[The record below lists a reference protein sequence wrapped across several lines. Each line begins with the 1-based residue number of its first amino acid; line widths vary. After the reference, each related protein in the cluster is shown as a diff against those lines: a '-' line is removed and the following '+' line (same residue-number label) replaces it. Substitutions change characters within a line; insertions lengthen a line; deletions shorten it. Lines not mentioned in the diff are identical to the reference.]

1 MRLSNLLGQNNVRQS
16 RLFRWQL
23 KVQNFMS
30 SQPTE
35 ADFPV
40 TYLNGTAIVQVPT
53 RLSVL
58 EAVGLK
64 RTCQDLIQ
72 ADPHPQ
78 QIIIDFQ
85 QTTFMDSSGLG
96 ALVSNL
102 KNAHEHRIVFTLRNA
117 TPQVMAVLNLTGL
130 AQVFTFEAN
139 ELADVP
145 KSFSRRGDPLPTT
158 HPSVASWM
166 KRLIDIAGALVG
178 LAITGVLF
186 LPITIAILIDDP
198 GPIFF
203 RQTRCGWLGKQFAI
217 WKFRSMCVDAE
228 AKRSQVKN
236 QVQGAFFKNENDPR
250 ITRTGRLLRR
260 TSLDEL
266 PQFWNVLKGE
276 MSLVGTRPP
285 TPDEVERYEVPE
297 WQRLDVKPGMTGE
310 WQVNGRSTV
319 RSFEDVIR
327 LDLQYQQNWSLVY
340 DLKLIFKT
348 VVILFNK
355 NSGAV

>member
-1 MRLSNLLGQNNVRQS
+1 MAT
-16 RLFRWQL
+16 
-23 KVQNFMS
+23 KVQSFMT
-30 SQPTE
+30 SQPKE
-35 ADFPV
+35 VDFSV
-40 TYLNGTAIVQVPT
+40 TSLNDTAIIEVPV

-58 EAVGLK
+58 EAVGFK
-64 RTCQDLIQ
+64 QTCHNLTQI
-72 ADPHPQ
+72 ASHPV
-78 QIIIDFQ
+78 QIIIDFH

-96 ALVSNL
+96 ALVSNFKITKEKGIAL
-102 KNAHEHRIVFTLRNA
+102 ILRNV
-117 TPQVMAVLNLTGL
+117 TPPVMAVLNLTGL
-130 AQVFTFEAN
+130 DQVLPIESLGTLSPTEN
-139 ELADVP
+139 SNLKDTQGLTSSKVEQLP
-145 KSFSRRGDPLPTT
+145 KT

-166 KRLIDIAGALVG
+166 KRLIDIVGALVG
-178 LAITGVLF
+178 LVITGILF
-186 LPITIAILIDDP
+186 IPIAVAIQIDDP

-203 RQTRCGWLGKQFAI
+203 SQTRCGWMGKRFEI

-228 AKRSQVKN
+228 AKKSQVKN
-236 QVQGAFFKNENDPR
+236 QVEGAFFKNEKDPR
-250 ITRTGRLLRR
+250 VTDIGRFLRR

-266 PQFWNVLKGE
+266 PQFWNVLKGD

-310 WQVNGRSTV
+310 WQVNGRSKV

-327 LDLQYQQNWSLVY
+327 LDLQYQKNWSLLY
-340 DLKLIFKT
+340 DFKLIFKT

>member
-1 MRLSNLLGQNNVRQS
+1 MAT
-16 RLFRWQL
+16 
-23 KVQNFMS
+23 KVQSFMT

-35 ADFPV
+35 AEFPI
-40 TYLNGTAIVQVPT
+40 TSLNETAILQMPT

-58 EAVGLK
+58 EAVGFKQTFQEL
-64 RTCQDLIQ
+64 TQ
-72 ADPHPQ
+72 ADSYPKR
-78 QIIIDFQ
+78 IIIDFQ

-96 ALVSNL
+96 ALVSNF
-102 KNAHEHRIVFTLRNA
+102 KTAQEKGIVLILGNV
-117 TPQVMAVLNLTGL
+117 TPQVTAVLNLTGL
-130 AQVFTFEAN
+130 DQVFPIESHSETPTIEA
-139 ELADVP
+139 DTP
-145 KSFSRRGDPLPTT
+145 KNVSRKIEQLPAT
-158 HPSVASWM
+158 HPSVTSWM
-166 KRLIDIAGALVG
+166 KRFIDIVGALVG
-178 LAITGVLF
+178 LIIIGVLSI
-186 LPITIAILIDDP
+186 PIVIAIQIDDP

-203 RQTRCGWLGKQFAI
+203 KQIRCGWMGKRFKI

-228 AKRSQVKN
+228 AKKAQVKN

-250 ITRTGRLLRR
+250 ITRVGRFLRR

-266 PQFWNVLKGE
+266 PQFWNVLKGD

-327 LDLQYQQNWSLVY
+327 LDLLYQKNWSLLY

-348 VVILFNK
+348 IAVLFNR
-355 NSGAV
+355 NSGAY

>member
-1 MRLSNLLGQNNVRQS
+1 MAT
-16 RLFRWQL
+16 
-23 KVQNFMS
+23 KVHSFMS

-40 TYLNGTAIVQVPT
+40 TYLNDTAIVQVSM

-58 EAVGLK
+58 EAVGFK
-64 RTCQDLIQ
+64 QTCQNLIQ
-72 ADPHPQ
+72 ADSHPQ
-78 QIIIDFQ
+78 QLVLDFQ
-85 QTTFMDSSGLG
+85 NTIFMDSSGLG
-96 ALVSNL
+96 ALVSNF
-102 KNAHEHRIVFTLRNA
+102 KYAQEKGIAFRLRNV

-130 AQVFTFEAN
+130 DQVFSIESTN
-139 ELADVP
+139 SIELIESISP
-145 KSFSRRGDPLPTT
+145 GDSQRNMARKVEPLPQT

-166 KRLIDIAGALVG
+166 KRLIDIVGSLVG
-178 LAITGVLF
+178 LVITGVLF
-186 LPITIAILIDDP
+186 IPIAIAIQIDDP

-203 RQTRCGWLGKQFAI
+203 SQTRCGWMGKRFAI

-228 AKRSQVKN
+228 AKKSQVKN
-236 QVQGAFFKNENDPR
+236 QVEGAFFKNDQDPR
-250 ITRTGRLLRR
+250 ITKVGRFLRR

-297 WQRLDVKPGMTGE
+297 WQRFDVKPGMTGE

-327 LDLQYQQNWSLVY
+327 LDLQYQKNWTLAY
-340 DLKLIFKT
+340 DLKLILKT
-348 VVILFNK
+348 ITILFNK

>member
-1 MRLSNLLGQNNVRQS
+1 MAT
-16 RLFRWQL
+16 
-23 KVQNFMS
+23 KVHSFMS

-40 TYLNGTAIVQVPT
+40 TYLNDTAIVQAPI
-53 RLSVL
+53 RLSAL
-58 EAVGLK
+58 EAVGFK
-64 RTCQDLIQ
+64 QTCQNLIQ
-72 ADPHPQ
+72 ADSHPQ
-78 QIIIDFQ
+78 QVVLDFQ
-85 QTTFMDSSGLG
+85 NTIFMDSSGLG
-96 ALVSNL
+96 ALVSNF
-102 KNAHEHRIVFTLRNA
+102 KYAQQKAIAFTLRNV

-130 AQVFTFEAN
+130 DQVFSIESIN
-139 ELADVP
+139 RIEPIESSSL
-145 KSFSRRGDPLPTT
+145 GDSQRNIPRKVEPLPQT

-166 KRLIDIAGALVG
+166 KRLIDIVGSLVG
-178 LAITGVLF
+178 LVITGVL
-186 LPITIAILIDDP
+186 LIPIALAIQIDDP

-203 RQTRCGWLGKQFAI
+203 SQIRCGWMGKRFSI

-228 AKRSQVKN
+228 AKKSQVKN
-236 QVQGAFFKNENDPR
+236 QVEGAFFKNENDPR
-250 ITRTGRLLRR
+250 ITRIGGFLRR

-297 WQRLDVKPGMTGE
+297 WQRFDVKPGMTGE

-327 LDLQYQQNWSLVY
+327 LDLQYQKNWTLLY
-340 DLKLIFKT
+340 DLRLILKT
-348 VVILFNK
+348 ITILFNK

>member
-1 MRLSNLLGQNNVRQS
+1 MAT
-16 RLFRWQL
+16 
-23 KVQNFMS
+23 KVHSFMS

-40 TYLNGTAIVQVPT
+40 IYLNDTAIVHVST

-58 EAVGLK
+58 EAVGFK
-64 RTCQDLIQ
+64 QTCQNLTQ
-72 ADPHPQ
+72 ADSPPG

-96 ALVSNL
+96 SLVSNFKYAQEIGIVL
-102 KNAHEHRIVFTLRNA
+102 KLRNVS
-117 TPQVMAVLNLTGL
+117 PQVMAVLNLTGL
-130 AQVFTFEAN
+130 DQVFSIESVTSS
-139 ELADVP
+139 LTTTTDSILSTR
-145 KSFSRRGDPLPTT
+145 KSNSRKVEPLPET

-166 KRLIDIAGALVG
+166 KRFLDICGSLVG
-178 LAITGVLF
+178 LVITGFLF
-186 LPITIAILIDDP
+186 LPIAIAIQIDAA
-198 GPIFF
+198 IFF
-203 RQTRCGWLGKQFAI
+203 SQIRCGWMGKRFAI

-228 AKRSQVKN
+228 AKKSQVPN
-236 QVQGAFFKNENDPR
+236 QVEGAFFKNAQDPR
-250 ITRTGRLLRR
+250 ITRVGKFLRR

-319 RSFEDVIR
+319 QTFEDVIR
-327 LDLQYQQNWSLVY
+327 LDLQYQKNWSLMY
-340 DLKLIFKT
+340 DVKLIFKT
-348 VVILFNK
+348 VAILFHK

>member
-1 MRLSNLLGQNNVRQS
+1 MAT
-16 RLFRWQL
+16 
-23 KVQNFMS
+23 KVQSFMT
-30 SQPTE
+30 SQPIE
-35 ADFPV
+35 VNFLV
-40 TYLNGTAIVQVPT
+40 TSLNETAIVQVPA

-58 EAVGLK
+58 EAVGFK
-64 RTCQDLIQ
+64 QICQDLTQ
-72 ADPHPQ
+72 VNPYPKT
-78 QIIIDFQ
+78 IIIDFH

-96 ALVSNL
+96 ALVSNY
-102 KNAHEHRIVFTLRNA
+102 KTTQEKGITLILRDV
-117 TPQVMAVLNLTGL
+117 TPQVMAVLTLTGL
-130 AQVFTFEAN
+130 DQVFSMQYSSEAAFLESEN
-139 ELADVP
+139 VIEAP
-145 KSFSRRGDPLPTT
+145 KNNARKVEQLPTT

-166 KRLIDIAGALVG
+166 KRFIDIVGSLVG
-178 LAITGVLF
+178 LLITGILF
-186 LPITIAILIDDP
+186 IPIVVAIKIDDP

-203 RQTRCGWLGKQFAI
+203 GQTRCGWMGKRFKI

-228 AKRSQVKN
+228 AKKSLVKN
-236 QVQGAFFKNENDPR
+236 QVEGAFFKNANDPR
-250 ITRTGRLLRR
+250 ITKVGRFLRR

-266 PQFWNVLKGE
+266 PQFWNVLKGD

-327 LDLQYQQNWSLVY
+327 LDLQYQKNWSLLY

-348 VVILFNK
+348 VAILFDRK
-355 NSGAV
+355 SGAF

>member
-1 MRLSNLLGQNNVRQS
+1 MATKVHSFMTSQS
-16 RLFRWQL
+16 
-23 KVQNFMS
+23 
-30 SQPTE
+30 TE
-35 ADFPV
+35 ADFPI
-40 TYLNGTAIVQVPT
+40 TSLNEMAIVQVPA

-58 EAVGLK
+58 EAVGFK
-64 RTCQDLIQ
+64 QTCQDLTQ
-72 ADPHPQ
+72 ANSHPQ
-78 QIIIDFQ
+78 QIILDFH

-96 ALVSNL
+96 ALVSNFKTAQEKGIAL
-102 KNAHEHRIVFTLRNA
+102 ILRNV

-130 AQVFTFEAN
+130 DQVFPIESISEMPLIETVHFI
-139 ELADVP
+139 DP
-145 KSFSRRGDPLPTT
+145 SKSASRKVEQLPTT

-166 KRLIDIAGALVG
+166 KRLIDIIGALVG
-178 LAITGVLF
+178 LVITGVLF
-186 LPITIAILIDDP
+186 IPIVVAIQIDDP

-203 RQTRCGWLGKQFAI
+203 GQIRCGWMGKRFKI

-228 AKRSQVKN
+228 AKKSQVKN
-236 QVQGAFFKNENDPR
+236 QVEGAFFKNENDPR
-250 ITRTGRLLRR
+250 ITRVGRFLRR

-266 PQFWNVLKGE
+266 PQFWNVLKGD

-327 LDLQYQQNWSLVY
+327 LDLLYQKNWSLLY
-340 DLKLIFKT
+340 DLKLIIKT
-348 VVILFNK
+348 VAILFNR
-355 NSGAV
+355 NSGAY

>member
-1 MRLSNLLGQNNVRQS
+1 MKIQNSNLVTSTLMIQ
-16 RLFRWQL
+16 
-23 KVQNFMS
+23 KV
-30 SQPTE
+30 
-35 ADFPV
+35 
-40 TYLNGTAIVQVPT
+40 
-53 RLSVL
+53 
-58 EAVGLK
+58 
-64 RTCQDLIQ
+64 
-72 ADPHPQ
+72 
-78 QIIIDFQ
+78 IIDFQ
-85 QTTFMDSSGLG
+85 DTIFMDSSGLG
-96 ALVSNL
+96 AVVSNF
-102 KNAHEHRIVFTLRNA
+102 KKAQEQGIAFTLCNV

-130 AQVFTFEAN
+130 DQVFSIE
-139 ELADVP
+139 
-145 KSFSRRGDPLPTT
+145 SFNNVESAESESQVDNRKTTNWKTDSLPQT

-166 KRLIDIAGALVG
+166 KRLIDIVGSLVG
-178 LAITGVLF
+178 LVITAILF
-186 LPITIAILIDDP
+186 IPIAIAIQINDP

-203 RQTRCGWLGKQFAI
+203 KQIRCGWMGKRFYI

-228 AKRSQVKN
+228 AKKAQVKN

-250 ITRTGRLLRR
+250 ITNIGRFLRR

-310 WQVNGRSTV
+310 WQVNGRSKV

-327 LDLQYQQNWSLVY
+327 LDLEYQKNWTLMY
-340 DLKLIFKT
+340 DVRLILKTIL
-348 VVILFNK
+348 ILFNR

>member
-1 MRLSNLLGQNNVRQS
+1 MAT
-16 RLFRWQL
+16 
-23 KVQNFMS
+23 KVQSFMT

-35 ADFPV
+35 VNFLV
-40 TYLNGTAIVQVPT
+40 TTLNETVIVQVPV

-58 EAVGLK
+58 EAVGFK
-64 RTCQDLIQ
+64 QTCQELTKGNS
-72 ADPHPQ
+72 HPQ
-78 QIIIDFQ
+78 EIIIDFQ

-96 ALVSNL
+96 ALVSNF
-102 KNAHEHRIVFTLRNA
+102 KTTKEKGIVMILRNV

-130 AQVFTFEAN
+130 DKVFSIEPSSNISPTEAEN
-139 ELADVP
+139 ALDNQKASTRKIEQ
-145 KSFSRRGDPLPTT
+145 LPTT
-158 HPSVASWM
+158 HPSVASWT
-166 KRLIDIAGALVG
+166 KRFLDIFGALVG
-178 LAITGVLF
+178 LVITGILCI
-186 LPITIAILIDDP
+186 PIVIAIQIDDP

-203 RQTRCGWLGKQFAI
+203 GQIRCGWMGKRFKI

-228 AKRSQVKN
+228 AKKSQVEN

-250 ITRTGRLLRR
+250 ITRVGRFLRR
-260 TSLDEL
+260 TSLDEF
-266 PQFWNVLKGE
+266 PQFWNVLKGD

-310 WQVNGRSTV
+310 WQVNGRSKV

-327 LDLQYQQNWSLVY
+327 LDLLYQKNWSLMY

-348 VVILFNK
+348 VTILFNR
-355 NSGAV
+355 NSGAY

>member
-1 MRLSNLLGQNNVRQS
+1 MAT
-16 RLFRWQL
+16 
-23 KVQNFMS
+23 KVQSFMT

-35 ADFPV
+35 VDFSV
-40 TYLNGTAIVQVPT
+40 HSLNDTVIVQVPT

-58 EAVGLK
+58 EALSFK
-64 RTCQDLIQ
+64 QTCQSLIQ
-72 ADPHPQ
+72 PNSNPN
-78 QIIIDFQ
+78 QIIIDFH
-85 QTTFMDSSGLG
+85 QTTFIDSSGLG

-102 KNAHEHRIVFTLRNA
+102 KYAQAKGITFRLRNV
-117 TPQVMAVLNLTGL
+117 TPQVMAVLKLTGL
-130 AQVFTFEAN
+130 DQVFPLESVNN
-139 ELADVP
+139 ESLIEQQRIVDNRRTA
-145 KSFSRRGDPLPTT
+145 SRQVEPLPRT

-166 KRLIDIAGALVG
+166 KRFLDIVGSVIGLLITGILFIPIT
-178 LAITGVLF
+178 LAIQ
-186 LPITIAILIDDP
+186 INDP

-203 RQTRCGWLGKQFAI
+203 RQTRCGWMGKRFKI

-228 AKRSQVKN
+228 AKKSEVKN

-250 ITRTGRLLRR
+250 ITKVGRFLRR

-327 LDLQYQQNWSLVY
+327 LDLQYQKNWSLVY

-348 VVILFNK
+348 IAVLFRK